1 MRGWVWFYE
10 KKREKIILLF
20 PIERAA
26 SVLSRVLDRKSNLQ
40 VRESDFLSV
49 KKQYFGFDEKYE
61 YFLQI
66 FRDSR
71 VSKRILPEI
80 RENGN
85 SRPFQ

>member
-49 KKQYFGFDEKYE
+49 KKQYFGFDEKM
-61 YFLQI
+61 
-66 FRDSR
+66 R
-71 VSKRILPEI
+71 VFFPDFPGFPGFETNIARNPGKRKL
-80 RENGN
+80 
-85 SRPFQ
+85 